1 MNWNILK
8 DIKGGSIISNLQDIY
23 DTDTPHF
30 DRVKALFTEL
40 ELKAEWL
47 KIPEEVSIIG
57 IFENYLYRTSEENDE
72 GYYAI
77 KHCYIFQVT
86 SPESWEKVI
95 RKMKQNLIVQ
105 LLSCIN
111 FENLYDSIKGFKPLE
126 VRIEAIPSDESLIVV
141 VVEFTDENL

>member
-8 DIKGGSIISNLQDIY
+8 DIEKGSITSNLQGIY
-23 DTDTPHF
+23 NTPHF

-57 IFENYLYRTSEENDE
+57 IFENSLYRTSEENDE
-72 GYYAI
+72 GYYII

-126 VRIEAIPSDESLIVV
+126 VRVEAIPSDESLIVV
-141 VVEFTDENL
+141 VVEFIDENF